1 MADFTTLILVFI
13 AGIALG
19 AFFFGGLWW
28 TVQKGLQAKNPG
40 LIFGLSLLIR
50 TGGTLAGFVALS
62 QGDFNRLAGCL
73 AGFFIARAVILR
85 LTRHLPATPSSTE
98 KGGPL

>member
-1 MADFTTLILVFI
+1 MADLTTLILVFI

-28 TVQKGLQAKNPG
+28 TVLKGLQTRHPG
-40 LIFGLSLLIR
+40 LIFGLSLFIR
-50 TGGTLAGFVALS
+50 TGGTLAGFVAVS
-62 QGDFNRLAGCL
+62 QGNFNRLVSCL
-73 AGFFIARAVILR
+73 AGFFVARGIILR
-85 LTRHLPATPSSTE
+85 LTRRLPEKMSPPE